1 MCQLAAYVGDREI
14 APLLLRAIEN
24 QEPYYGAHASGL
36 GVIDDGV
43 LEVEKDFG
51 HVARV
56 RSTTEI
62 ESLEGTTGIA
72 HSRYNST
79 ARDDPR
85 YNTRGMAHPFLNEA
99 GTLALMH
106 NGGIGNYKEHW
117 ERLRG
122 NHAFSSYST
131 EVDAITDSEVAVHM
145 LSDALDGGMTMEEG
159 LRSLAKRFTGSF
171 LLGVIT
177 VEHPE
182 TVWIANW
189 HQPCVVA
196 VGDDEAMFCSS
207 HIGFHDVRK
216 ELDRIFEPPKNSIL
230 KLTRGR
236 VAITPLDPDRKV
248 PDLRLNRNELARQIL
263 DILKRTKELDFRN
276 IARAIG
282 NEGWAKAYG
291 VNVEQMDAY
300 RKAGVSIVNPYIEVV
315 DMLLADGLIQEK
327 IDLRSEGGVP
337 DTPRFSYSLA

>member
-1 MCQLAAYVGDREI
+1 MCQLAAYLGDRPI
-14 APLLLRAIEN
+14 APLLLRAIEH
-24 QEPYYGAHASGL
+24 QEPYYGGHASGL
-36 GVIDDGV
+36 GVISSGV
-43 LEVEKDFG
+43 LKVEKDFG

-56 RSTTEI
+56 RSTTAI
-62 ESLEGTTGIA
+62 ESLEGTVGIA

-85 YNTRGMAHPFLNEA
+85 YNTRGMAHPFPNEE
-99 GTLALMH
+99 GTIALMH

-117 ERLRG
+117 GRLKA
-122 NHAFSSYST
+122 NHAFSSYSA

-145 LSDALDGGMTMEEG
+145 LSDALDGGMGVEEG
-159 LRSLAKRFTGSF
+159 LRSLARRFTGSF

-177 VEHPE
+177 VDKPE

-207 HIGFHDVRK
+207 HIGFHEVRG
-216 ELDRIFEPPKNSIL
+216 ELNRIFEPPKNSIL
-230 KLTRGR
+230 RLTRGR
-236 VAITPLDPDRKV
+236 VDITPLDPDRRV
-248 PDLRLNRNELARQIL
+248 PDLRLNGNELAGQIL
-263 DILKRTKELDFRN
+263 EILKRTKELDFRM
-276 IARAIG
+276 IASALG

-291 VNVEQMDAY
+291 VSVDQMKGY
-300 RKAGVSIVNPYIEVV
+300 REAGVSIVNPYIEVV
-315 DMLLADGLIQEK
+315 DMLLADGLIKER